1 MIRLSRL
8 FVLIPLALLAACAS
22 PLTRVES
29 APPQVATP
37 CTDCVA
43 APVNG
48 LAVARPAPCNDYP
61 VTYRAQIPNHLE
73 RVRPFDSATATPRS
87 STGRAGDCS
96 L

>member
-1 MIRLSRL
+1 MIRLLRFS
-8 FVLIPLALLAACAS
+8 VLAPLSFLTACAS
-22 PLTRVES
+22 PPLIVVS
-29 APPQVATP
+29 APPQAATP

-43 APVNG
+43 APANG

-61 VTYRAQIPNHLE
+61 VTYRAQVPNHLE
-73 RVRPFDSATATPRS
+73 RVRPLDSAVATPRS